1 MKRLLA
7 ITAFILPFTSVAY
20 AGPHGGKAKKPVAH
34 TGNTGITGGM
44 DVPDHRVP
52 ADKSTGNTGITGGM
66 DVPNNRVPKAR
77 DTNKNTG
84 ITGGMDLPNNR
95 VPKRRTSR

>member
-34 TGNTGITGGM
+34 
-44 DVPDHRVP
+44 
-52 ADKSTGNTGITGGM
+52 TGNTGITGGM

>member
-52 ADKSTGNTGITGGM
+52 ADKSTGSPTN
-66 DVPNNRVPKAR
+66 KAR
-77 DTNKNTG
+77 NG
-84 ITGGMDLPNNR
+84 R
-95 VPKRRTSR
+95 VLRTKLGASGSVRGRVARERRAVRRRASVSK